1 MTKKMKMIP
10 IIDYVLVYEWEPGSI
25 DPYAELRLKFLRDV
39 ENTGLRVDHN
49 FAGQKWAAELTAG
62 PPDKYQIVK
71 IYAPFELLSRTAER
85 MKLKMPLAEFDAMNT
100 GKSTRARKKNVG
112 NHEEVIE
119 LKVAGC
125 FQKFMSHFKT
135 ETVVNYI
142 SAHYE
147 HEKRHLF
154 KGIENEET
162 FFRPALRSLIV
173 HYILTNIPIETGH
186 ENVEANKQKFSTNI
200 PALPYLLLKKAFK
213 SSFVL
218 HDIIKG
224 QLDSD
229 SSQRSPSQNTGQTKE
244 AEPPEARTELNN
256 LWANTYLKFQPLWK
270 IRNYFGEKIALYFAV
285 METLLVTLIIPAFL
299 GLATFIY
306 GLYFSINCYN
316 ASSKLDES
324 LRNYN
329 YKEICSSPDLIS
341 GIVENSVK
349 ILREACG
356 NVGGRRKIIETGLNR
371 TCASKTWDNATFYV
385 HSGDFFTVIQSALDN
400 DATPW
405 FGLIVCLWGTIFLE
419 LWKRVNA
426 KLVYEWDVENF
437 ENDEP
442 TRPEFYGTSVRKLY
456 VLLLRI
462 FNMFENK
469 VPDPVTGDDEPYY
482 PGTLRRTKMLLSLL
496 VGMLMVFAVIASVTA
511 VVIYKTWIRI
521 RIKTSNSFVSFLLTT
536 VGASFLN
543 VVSII
548 ILGKVYH
555 IIAVKMTDWE
565 NYRTQTN
572 YNDALILKLFAF
584 HFANS
589 YSSLFYIAFLR
600 KNNQKFFQMIG
611 LPDFEDNCGDLNNCV
626 SELSVQVLILMICKL
641 CPKFLTDILIPWM
654 KKLKNKIK
662 RNKGL
667 SLPPQKQ
674 MTLSS
679 VDDYIIKEYLK
690 PDLGDFTLGEYTE
703 KVIQYGYQMLF
714 SISFPLAPLLFFIT
728 ILFDI
733 HVDAKRLL
741 WMYKRPVA
749 FMAQDIGHWLTVLDL
764 INGVAIVTNA
774 CLIAFNTEY
783 GRERPFYEQLIILI
797 VIEHL
802 VFVVRFLLSNMIP
815 DVPQHIQLAMR
826 REKYQVTTKMKGY
839 PSSLHRFR

>member
-1 MTKKMKMIP
+1 MTEKIP
-10 IIDYVLVYEWEPGSI
+10 IVDYVLVYEWEPGII
-25 DPYAELRLKFLRDV
+25 DPYAEQRLKFLRDV
-39 ENTGLRVDHN
+39 ENTGLRVDHSVV
-49 FAGQKWAAELTAG
+49 GEKGLTAG
-62 PPDKYQIVK
+62 PTDNYQIVK

-85 MKLKMPLAEFDAMNT
+85 MKLKMPLAEIIDMEDKRKGPSTDHYSTAVDT
-100 GKSTRARKKNVG
+100 GQQS
-112 NHEEVIE
+112 EVIE
-119 LKVAGC
+119 LKMAGC
-125 FQKFMSHFKT
+125 FQRFMSHFKT

-154 KGIENEET
+154 KGIENEEA
-162 FFRPALRSLIV
+162 FFRPALRSLIDMND
-173 HYILTNIPIETGH
+173 T
-186 ENVEANKQKFSTNI
+186 S
-200 PALPYLLLKKAFK
+200 KASVNN
-213 SSFVL
+213 SSL
-218 HDIIKG
+218 NHLCEGID
-224 QLDSD
+224 
-229 SSQRSPSQNTGQTKE
+229 
-244 AEPPEARTELNN
+244 EPPSESA
-256 LWANTYLKFQPLWK
+256 
-270 IRNYFGEKIALYFAV
+270 
-285 METLLVTLIIPAFL
+285 AFL
-299 GLATFIY
+299 QVKVLPQCCLGSFRTHTLC
-306 GLYFSINCYN
+306 INCYN

-324 LRNYN
+324 FRKYN

-341 GIVENSVK
+341 GTVESSLK
-349 ILREACG
+349 IL
-356 NVGGRRKIIETGLNR
+356 
-371 TCASKTWDNATFYV
+371 SV
-385 HSGDFFTVIQSALDN
+385 HSGDFFIIIQSALDN

-419 LWKRVNA
+419 LWKRINA
-426 KLVYEWDVENF
+426 KLVYGWDVENF

-442 TRPEFYGTSVRKLY
+442 TRPEFYGTS
-456 VLLLRI
+456 
-462 FNMFENK
+462 
-469 VPDPVTGDDEPYY
+469 PDPVTGDDEPYY
-482 PGTLRRTKMLLSLL
+482 PDTLRRTKMLLSLL
-496 VGMLMVFAVIASVTA
+496 VGMLMVFAVIASVIA

-521 RIKTSNSFVSFLLTT
+521 RVKTSNSFVSFLLTT

-548 ILGKVYH
+548 ILGKIYH
-555 IIAVKMTDWE
+555 LIAVKMTDWE

-626 SELSVQVLILMICKL
+626 SELSVQVLMLMIFKL
-641 CPKFLTDILIPWM
+641 CPKLLTDIF
-654 KKLKNKIK
+654 
-662 RNKGL
+662 
-667 SLPPQKQ
+667 SLPSQKQ

-679 VDDYIIKEYLK
+679 VDDYIIKEHLK
-690 PDLGDFTLGEYTE
+690 PDLGDFTLEEYTE

-728 ILFDI
+728 ILFDV

-774 CLIAFNTEY
+774 CLIAFNTEF

>member
-1 MTKKMKMIP
+1 MTKKIKMIP

-25 DPYAELRLKFLRDV
+25 DPYAEVRLKFLRDV

-100 GKSTRARKKNVG
+100 GKRTRARKKNVG

-186 ENVEANKQKFSTNI
+186 EDVE
-200 PALPYLLLKKAFK
+200 
-213 SSFVL
+213 
-218 HDIIKG
+218 
-224 QLDSD
+224 
-229 SSQRSPSQNTGQTKE
+229 GQTKE
-244 AEPPEARTELNN
+244 AEPPEARTELNK

-324 LRNYN
+324 LRKYN

-349 ILREACG
+349 IL
-356 NVGGRRKIIETGLNR
+356 
-371 TCASKTWDNATFYV
+371 SV

-419 LWKRVNA
+419 LWKRINA

-442 TRPEFYGTSVRKLY
+442 TRPEFYGTSVRK
-456 VLLLRI
+456 
-462 FNMFENK
+462 
-469 VPDPVTGDDEPYY
+469 DPVTGDDEPYY

-521 RIKTSNSFVSFLLTT
+521 RIKTSNSLVSFLLTT

-626 SELSVQVLILMICKL
+626 SELSIQVLILMIFKL

-797 VIEHL
+797 VIEL
-802 VFVVRFLLSNMIP
+802 IGNNGTPELSKLIIMMQLGLNMSCL
-815 DVPQHIQLAMR
+815 QHETLCDIDKSGDDMLEFQ
-826 REKYQVTTKMKGY
+826 
-839 PSSLHRFR
+839 

>member
-1 MTKKMKMIP
+1 MTEKIP

-25 DPYAELRLKFLRDV
+25 DPYAEQRLRFLRDV
-39 ENTGLRVDHN
+39 ENTGLRVDHR
-49 FAGQKWAAELTAG
+49 FAGEKGLTAG
-62 PPDKYQIVK
+62 PAAKYQIVK
-71 IYAPFELLSRTAER
+71 IYAPFELLSWTAER
-85 MKLKMPLAEFDAMNT
+85 MKLKMPLAE
-100 GKSTRARKKNVG
+100 
-112 NHEEVIE
+112 VIE
-119 LKVAGC
+119 LKMAGC
-125 FQKFMSHFKT
+125 FQRFMSHFKT
-135 ETVVNYI
+135 ETVVNHI

-154 KGIENEET
+154 KGIENEEA

-173 HYILTNIPIETGH
+173 HYILTNIPIENGH
-186 ENVEANKQKFSTNI
+186 EDVEDYVKPNLHVVKDIKYVALERIWNPNRLFYNMDWFGFVAIIYFNITILKKLWFIVPVILVDKFS
-200 PALPYLLLKKAFK
+200 P
-213 SSFVL
+213 
-218 HDIIKG
+218 
-224 QLDSD
+224 
-229 SSQRSPSQNTGQTKE
+229 
-244 AEPPEARTELNN
+244 
-256 LWANTYLKFQPLWK
+256 
-270 IRNYFGEKIALYFAV
+270 
-285 METLLVTLIIPAFL
+285 
-299 GLATFIY
+299 
-306 GLYFSINCYN
+306 SINCYN

-324 LRNYN
+324 FRKYNYN
-329 YKEICSSPDLIS
+329 EICSSPDLIS
-341 GIVENSVK
+341 GMVESSVK
-349 ILREACG
+349 IL
-356 NVGGRRKIIETGLNR
+356 
-371 TCASKTWDNATFYV
+371 SV
-385 HSGDFFTVIQSALDN
+385 HSGDFFTIIQSALDN

-419 LWKRVNA
+419 LWKRINA
-426 KLVYEWDVENF
+426 KLVYGWDVENF

-442 TRPEFYGTSVRKLY
+442 TRPEFYGTS
-456 VLLLRI
+456 
-462 FNMFENK
+462 
-469 VPDPVTGDDEPYY
+469 PDPVTGDDEPYY

-496 VGMLMVFAVIASVTA
+496 VGMLMVFAVISSVVA

-521 RIKTSNSFVSFLLTT
+521 RVKTSNSFVSFLLTT

-548 ILGKVYH
+548 ILGKLYH

-626 SELSVQVLILMICKL
+626 SELSVQVLILMIFKL
-641 CPKFLTDILIPWM
+641 CPKFLTDIF
-654 KKLKNKIK
+654 
-662 RNKGL
+662 
-667 SLPPQKQ
+667 SLPSQKQ

-679 VDDYIIKEYLK
+679 VDDFIIKEHLK

-774 CLIAFNTEY
+774 CLIAFNTEF

-802 VFVVRFLLSNMIP
+802 VFVVRVLLSNMIP